1 MILGDLIGVDCAI
14 IEAVH
19 NILSGQG
26 GFNSKHIEMT
36 IYKSITLQY
45 FQLFGQRE
53 EGKMEEVKGLH
64 SQISQRGGQGYLKR
78 RTIVQNTTIEERAA
92 FKLRFYFDTGIQFK
106 IPTVFEGL
114 SQRCNALKHNE
125 RIVLHVSILIIAR
138 FFPVRPPVIRGSFF
152 PQRGRTKQNES
163 KQQ

>member
-1 MILGDLIGVDCAI
+1 
-14 IEAVH
+14 
-19 NILSGQG
+19 
-26 GFNSKHIEMT
+26 MT

-53 EGKMEEVKGLH
+53 GGKIEEAKRFY
-64 SQISQRGGQGYLKR
+64 SQISQRGGQRYLMR
-78 RTIVQNTTIEERAA
+78 RTRSVKHKIQETRAV
-92 FKLRFYFDTGIQFK
+92 FKLRFYFDIGAQFR
-106 IPTVFEGL
+106 IPTVFSGF
-114 SQRCNALKHNE
+114 SQRRNALKHNE

-152 PQRGRTKQNES
+152 LPQRGRTKQNES